1 MGYKKPTNVTRK
13 ELINFPLPHHG
24 GKYKIVSHKFVID
37 QTLDKLKTSGFIVTN
52 QVYKA
57 NKNGNVAQGILHLR
71 HSKLDKELIDDD
83 LDMMFAWT
91 NSYDKSKRFSCCIGA
106 NVVVCG
112 NGLVAGEINYAR
124 KHIGTADYDIIKQI
138 SKQVDEAS
146 KTYKELLD
154 DKDELVNTNV
164 DYSKQCEL
172 LGRLFAEEEILDPGQ
187 LTIVKNEMKEPSY
200 DYGVDNESAW
210 AFYNHV
216 THAMKKTHPKT
227 WMEDQAKF
235 HRFMTMKVV
244 ENNRKCIND
253 KPTVIAP
260 PSIANGRAIKV
271 V

>member
-1 MGYKKPTNVTRK
+1 
-13 ELINFPLPHHG
+13 
-24 GKYKIVSHKFVID
+24 
-37 QTLDKLKTSGFIVTN
+37 
-52 QVYKA
+52 
-57 NKNGNVAQGILHLR
+57 
-71 HSKLDKELIDDD
+71 
-83 LDMMFAWT
+83 MMFAWT

-106 NVVVCG
+106 NVIVCG

-146 KTYKELLD
+146 KTYKELID
-154 DKDELVNTNV
+154 DKDELVNTDI

-187 LTIVKNEMKEPSY
+187 LSIVKNEMKEPSY
-200 DYGVDNESAW
+200 DYGVDNKSAW

-244 ENNRKCIND
+244 ANNRKCIND
-253 KPTVIAP
+253 KPAVIAP

-271 V
+271 M